1 MTKERTFNEFLRNSS
16 VYLILLGLVVIFTA
30 LTPHF
35 LSLTN
40 LKNVFLQTSIV
51 ALLSIGQTFVML
63 TGGIDLSVGTVGTL
77 SGAIAAG
84 LTTGYGFGFMLG
96 TYPALILGLLL
107 GATLGGISGLLII
120 LGNFPPFVAT
130 LVMMSIAQG
139 ITLVFTQGRPIAG
152 LPNSFIFWGSGSV
165 GVIPMPV
172 LLLFIVVVLAYFL
185 LTRTSF
191 GLYIYAIGENKEMAR
206 LSGISVRKVEL
217 AAYIISGLTAAL
229 GGLILAGRLASA
241 QPNVGEG
248 LNLDSIT
255 ACALGG
261 TSLFGGKGNVLKTLV
276 GALIMGILANGL
288 DLIGVPSYPQ
298 LVIKGLIF
306 ISAMTLYIISSP
318 SN

>member
-51 ALLSIGQTFVML
+51 ALLATGQTFVML
-63 TGGIDLSVGTVGTL
+63 TGGIDLSVGMVGTL

>member
-51 ALLSIGQTFVML
+51 ALLAIGQTFVML
-63 TGGIDLSVGTVGTL
+63 TGGIDLSVGMVGTL

-96 TYPALILGLLL
+96 TYPALMLGLLL

>member
-51 ALLSIGQTFVML
+51 ALLAIGQTFVML
-63 TGGIDLSVGTVGTL
+63 TGGIDLSVGMVGTL